1 MLDEQ
6 TTVNNENVNQTSSVI
21 TDDVLKEIEK
31 VANIEK
37 QMSFLNAR
45 QGSVERAVSELQEK
59 NKVEA
64 TSDVENTI
72 SEDTKEE
79 EPKKQK
85 EDKNVLKK
93 DDKLK
98 AQLDSI
104 EKKRYENIGVEFAKG
119 AEKIFKELEK
129 AREIQEKMRTKG
141 IDNIE
146 KKDKDAQEK
155 NKKSGFSFLKLGLAI
170 AAVGTLLYLFRD
182 TIDKFIPGFKGGA
195 EKVFTPIKDG
205 ATKIFGTI
213 IDSIVGIFHTVFDSM
228 FDGKDGIK
236 ETMRLFFLGTLPDVM
251 FKSGLAIISALG
263 GKVDSNVATFEGKEE
278 AALNMAMDFAKTE
291 QERRQKAAQEQAE
304 LHRNVLLDPL
314 SSPGEIEAAQRRI
327 GIDAMMAV
335 GGDLYKRV
343 ADLYGVSEKQFIT
356 HASYANNFMDFI
368 SNHQEILKS
377 DYESGNIQMA
387 RLVYEQRTGKKA
399 LEADGTTHTTDFNTW
414 LADTW
419 NKSVTSETWT
429 QLQKANDD
437 FGKRITSIRD
447 LDDKTKQM
455 NLYRRELANAPRV
468 NGLRFDSKDSSQLVL
483 KIKPEEISQNA
494 LAEECSV
501 LFGDLKTM
509 FSGESVN
516 LPDLAKSSLSFINE
530 LIRELVQPLVNTL
543 INVEE
548 FIVEVISSFSIPSNS
563 SGGNNSSNGSGG
575 KQSGVGGF
583 ISSFSQA
590 VTGEDEPVILI
601 DFDLNGN
608 LLGIFNEMF
617 TEYPKLVETM
627 KSTNET
633 LRKISQIT
641 VQKPDETAKPE
652 DEQNSNEQL
661 YNEQQFRL
669 LGSRISHIEDYLEKQ
684 DGVDDDGK
692 TKDFV
697 LQATGS

>member
-6 TTVNNENVNQTSSVI
+6 TTINNENVNQTLSVI

-37 QMSFLNAR
+37 QMSFLNDR

-79 EPKKQK
+79 KSKKPK

-104 EKKRYENIGVEFAKG
+104 EKKRYENIGIEFAKG

-129 AREIQEKMRTKG
+129 AKEIQEKMRTKG
-141 IDNIE
+141 IDNLE
-146 KKDKDAQEK
+146 KKGNDSQEK
-155 NKKSGFSFLKLGLAI
+155 KKKSGFSFLKLGLAI

-182 TIDKFIPGFKGGA
+182 TIDKFIPGFKSGA
-195 EKVFTPIKDG
+195 ENVFTPIKNG

-213 IDSIVGIFHTVFDSM
+213 IDSIVGIFHTVFDSI

-251 FKSGLAIISALG
+251 FNSGLAIISALG
-263 GKVDSNVATFEGKEE
+263 GKVDSNVASYEGQEA
-278 AALNMAMDFAKTE
+278 AALNLAMDYAKDE
-291 QERRQKAAQEQAE
+291 KERRQKEAQEQAE

-343 ADLYGVSEKQFIT
+343 ADLYDVSEKQFIT

-368 SNHQEILKS
+368 KNHQEVLNK

-399 LEADGTTHTTDFNTW
+399 LKEDGKTHTDDFSLW
-414 LADTW
+414 LTNTW

-429 QLQKANDD
+429 QLQRANAD
-437 FGKRITSIRD
+437 FGKRLTSIGE
-447 LDDKTKQM
+447 LDDKTKQL
-455 NLYRRELANAPRV
+455 NLYRRELANVPRV
-468 NGLRFDSKDSSQLVL
+468 NGLKFDSKDSSQLVL

-509 FSGESVN
+509 FSGDGVN

-543 INVEE
+543 IDVEQ
-548 FIVEVISSFSIPSNS
+548 FIIEIISSFSFSSNRNGGSNS
-563 SGGNNSSNGSGG
+563 GSGNG
-575 KQSGVGGF
+575 ESHTGLGRFVTTLGN
-583 ISSFSQA
+583 A
-590 VTGEDEPVILI
+590 VTGTDEPVILI

-608 LLGIFNEMF
+608 LLGIFSEMF

-641 VQKPDETAKPE
+641 IQKPEEKSKPE
-652 DEQNSNEQL
+652 GEQNSNEQL

-669 LGSRISHIEDYLEKQ
+669 LDSRISNIEDYLEKQ

-697 LQATGS
+697 LQATAS

>member
-72 SEDTKEE
+72 SEDTKEKE
-79 EPKKQK
+79 TKKQK

-129 AREIQEKMRTKG
+129 AKEIQEKMRTKG
-141 IDNIE
+141 IDNLE
-146 KKDKDAQEK
+146 KKDKDVQEK
-155 NKKSGFSFLKLGLAI
+155 KKKSGFSFLKLGLAI

-182 TIDKFIPGFKGGA
+182 TIDKFIPGFKSGA
-195 EKVFTPIKDG
+195 EKVFTPIKNG

-213 IDSIVGIFHTVFDSM
+213 IDSIVGIFHTVFDSI
-228 FDGKDGIK
+228 FDGKDGVK

-263 GKVDSNVATFEGKEE
+263 GKVDSNVASYEGQEE
-278 AALNMAMDFAKTE
+278 AALNMAMKFAESE

-343 ADLYGVSEKQFIT
+343 ADLYGVSEKQFVT

-368 SNHQEILKS
+368 KNHQDVLNS

-399 LEADGTTHTTDFNTW
+399 LQEDGTHTGDFSTW
-414 LADTW
+414 LTDTW
-419 NKSVTSETWT
+419 NKSMTAETWT

-437 FGKRITSIRD
+437 FGKRMTSISD
-447 LDDKTKQM
+447 LDNKTKQM
-455 NLYRRELANAPRV
+455 NLYRRELANTPRV

-543 INVEE
+543 IDVEE
-548 FIVEVISSFSIPSNS
+548 FIIEIISSFSLPSNRN
-563 SGGNNSSNGSGG
+563 GGSNSSNGSGG

-583 ISSFSQA
+583 ISSLSQA
-590 VTGEDEPVILI
+590 VTPEDEPVILI

-641 VQKPDETAKPE
+641 VQKPNETAKPE

-669 LGSRISHIEDYLEKQ
+669 LGSRISNIEKYLEDQ

>member
-1 MLDEQ
+1 MLDEP

-45 QGSVERAVSELQEK
+45 QGSVEKAVSELQEK

-129 AREIQEKMRTKG
+129 AKEIQEKMRTKG
-141 IDNIE
+141 IDNLE
-146 KKDKDAQEK
+146 KKGKEAQEK
-155 NKKSGFSFLKLGLAI
+155 KKKSGFSFLKLGLAI

-182 TIDKFIPGFKGGA
+182 TIDKFIPGFKVGA

-263 GKVDSNVATFEGKEE
+263 GKVDSNVASYEGQEE

-368 SNHQEILKS
+368 KNHQEVLNK

-399 LEADGTTHTTDFNTW
+399 LQEDGTHTADFSTW
-414 LADTW
+414 LTDTW

-437 FGKRITSIRD
+437 FGKRLTSIGD

-548 FIVEVISSFSIPSNS
+548 FIVEVISSFSLQSNRN
-563 SGGNNSSNGSGG
+563 GGSNSSNGSGG
-575 KQSGVGGF
+575 GQSKVGGF
-583 ISSFSQA
+583 FSSLSQA
-590 VTGEDEPVILI
+590 VTPEDEPVILI

-652 DEQNSNEQL
+652 GEQNSNEQL

-669 LGSRISHIEDYLEKQ
+669 LGSRISNIEDYLEKQ